1 MDGMTMAEW
10 LDDFL
15 FTYETLI
22 HALGVNGLLALS
34 MYCVMAVGQLSL
46 GQAAFMGIGAYT
58 GALLTLNLGLPF
70 WLVLPLS
77 ALAPAVVA
85 LVIGGPTLRL
95 SGVYLAISTIAL
107 GEVLRVLYI
116 NVEWLTGGALGLSGI
131 PRKADLWL
139 IYLLLFLAV
148 LGFWAVGRSKIG
160 RAMEAMREDEA
171 VAGVMGVN
179 LPVYKMGALVVSAML
194 AGLAGCLT
202 AHSNSFIG
210 PNEFGFEMAV
220 TILSFALL
228 GGIGTPIAPVIGA
241 LVLTSLP
248 EILRPLQD
256 FRLVINGLIIVVAV
270 LFLPRGVIPFRLR
283 RAP

>member
-1 MDGMTMAEW
+1 MPVW

-22 HALGVNGLLALS
+22 HALGVHGLLALS

-58 GALLTLNLGLPF
+58 GALLTLKLGLPF

-77 ALAPAVVA
+77 ALAPALVA

-116 NVEWLTGGALGLSGI
+116 NAEGLTGGALGLSGI

-139 IYLLLFLAV
+139 IYLLLLLGV
-148 LGFWAVGRSKIG
+148 VGFWMVGRSKIG

-179 LPVYKMGALVVSAML
+179 LPRYKLGALIVSSML

-228 GGIGTPIAPVIGA
+228 GGIGTPVAPVIGA
-241 LVLTSLP
+241 MILTALP
-248 EILRPLQD
+248 EVLRPLQD

>member
-1 MDGMTMAEW
+1 MPIW

-22 HALGVNGLLALS
+22 HALGVHGLLALS

-58 GALLTLNLGLPF
+58 GALLTLKLGLPF

-77 ALAPAVVA
+77 ALAPALVA

-116 NVEWLTGGALGLSGI
+116 NAEGLTGGALGLSGI

-139 IYLLLFLAV
+139 IYLLLLLGV
-148 LGFWAVGRSKIG
+148 VGFWMVGRSKIG

-179 LPVYKMGALVVSAML
+179 LPRYKLGALIVSSML

-228 GGIGTPIAPVIGA
+228 GGIGTPVAPVIGA
-241 LVLTSLP
+241 MILTALP
-248 EILRPLQD
+248 EVLRPLQD

>member
-1 MDGMTMAEW
+1 MAEW

-95 SGVYLAISTIAL
+95 SGVYLAIATIAL

-116 NVEWLTGGALGLSGI
+116 NAEWLTGGALGLSGI

-139 IYLLLFLAV
+139 IYLLLFLAILGV
-148 LGFWAVGRSKIG
+148 LGG
-160 RAMEAMREDEA
+160 
-171 VAGVMGVN
+171 
-179 LPVYKMGALVVSAML
+179 
-194 AGLAGCLT
+194 
-202 AHSNSFIG
+202 
-210 PNEFGFEMAV
+210 
-220 TILSFALL
+220 
-228 GGIGTPIAPVIGA
+228 
-241 LVLTSLP
+241 
-248 EILRPLQD
+248 RPLEDRPRHGGHARGRGGRRRHGRQPAASTRWARWSSRRCWRD
-256 FRLVINGLIIVVAV
+256 
-270 LFLPRGVIPFRLR
+270 LP
-283 RAP
+283 AA